1 MVSADKALDSAKWV
15 GIGLV
20 AVGAAYVLYRVVKWG
35 ESAGDAIS
43 GTIATA
49 KAKAAEVVAYVK
61 DPSQGR
67 SYGSTLDKAAA
78 QRDPLSPDYVPDWR
92 ERDGVTVNEYGD
104 YGYGTGPVESSNQP
118 FFP

>member
-1 MVSADKALDSAKWV
+1 MVSADKALDTAKWV
-15 GIGLV
+15 GIGL
-20 AVGAAYVLYRVVKWG
+20 AGVGIAYVLYRVIKLG
-35 ESAGDAIS
+35 ESAADAVTNTV
-43 GTIATA
+43 GAARA
-49 KAKAAEVVAYVK
+49 KIGAAVDYVK

-67 SYGSTLDKAAA
+67 SYGSALDKAER